1 MCGLRG
7 RIGLVFMFV
16 NNAYFIDSVGVDIVF
31 FYTNFVICVYIRYMC
46 VHVYN
51 LCCVHICFGVHTYV
65 LLILGVHIYKDISNI
80 EE

>member
-51 LCCVHICFGVHTYV
+51 RCCVSICFGVHTSAQPTPKC
-65 LLILGVHIYKDISNI
+65 LSLIHI
-80 EE
+80 